1 MPANRQSSKE
11 NEMSELLNST
21 TLKNDTRLDEF
32 LADTKKLA
40 DSESKSSDSL
50 LKTALRLVRETAS
63 GVVDNVDT
71 VKQLWNINH
80 DTIEKRNAANH
91 HRKARKPM
99 TKRGREQQQAKL
111 VPYFK
116 VGQVKSVTVESVE
129 DDKAVSH
136 DYSGEAAM
144 DHVTRLYKTMTE
156 ANSAYT
162 AYGAC
167 AVLLKDAAE
176 ANQSVT
182 DAELIHAMTNKDKAA
197 KKSKNSKQW
206 LEQACKIIGD
216 VMNGTKKGV
225 EQDNAKEVQ
234 DSFAILSGYLARL
247 TLKAE
252 HDALVIRA
260 AKVGYDVARLES
272 NPRPLAGRKRS
283 QRRG

>member
-1 MPANRQSSKE
+1 ME
-11 NEMSELLNST
+11 CIMSDLKAST

-40 DSESKSSDSL
+40 DTESKSGDSL
-50 LKTALRLVRETAS
+50 LKTAIRLVRETAS

-71 VKQLWNINH
+71 VKTLWNINH
-80 DTIEKRNAANH
+80 DTIAKRDAANP

-99 TKRGREQQQAKL
+99 TKRGREQQQGKL

-144 DHVTRLYKTMTE
+144 DHVTRLYKTMT
-156 ANSAYT
+156 AGLPAYT

-167 AVLLKDAAE
+167 AVRLRVAAE
-176 ANQSVT
+176 ANESVT
-182 DAELIHAMTNKDKAA
+182 DAELIQAMTDKGKAA
-197 KKSKNSKQW
+197 KQKTAKDH
-206 LEQACKIIGD
+206 LTHCRDVLGKI
-216 VMNGTKKGV
+216 MNGTMKGV
-225 EQDNAKEVQ
+225 EQDNAKPVC
-234 DSFAILSGYLARL
+234 DAFAILDQYVSHLN
-247 TLKAE
+247 LKAE
-252 HDALVIRA
+252 HDDLMARA
-260 AKVGYDVARLES
+260 AKVGFDVARLEK